1 MSGLSLFGS
10 GLTITEAQGPTYYLG
25 TWNASTNTPT
35 LASSTA
41 PAGPGGSYYIV
52 SVAGTTDLNG
62 ITDWTV
68 GDWVIWSG
76 SVWQKLEGG
85 MTSVTVGSTQIAGG
99 TTGRVLYDNA
109 GVLGEMTNTGTGTV
123 NVLQTSPALITPA
136 LGIATGT
143 SLALGGATIGTNA
156 LAVTGTQTITGGTV
170 TASAPVLN
178 ATQTWNNAAVAF
190 SGIFANFTNT
200 ASLSTS
206 KPLQIQVGGSNV
218 FYVDTSGSTVATGN
232 IYAGGGNAFA
242 WSGSSLIT
250 APSDG
255 IIRLSNAALTGFT
268 RLQFGGTT
276 SSFPAIKR
284 NGAVMNFV
292 LADDSAFATV
302 ATGTVVASIGSA
314 FQWNAGSAILS
325 PADGVIQ
332 ISNGSASDFTR
343 LIFGSTTAS
352 FPSIKRNGT
361 ALNFRLA
368 NDSADAPITAGAA
381 TFSGAVTVPGVTT
394 AALTS
399 TGTFTSG
406 AGAQVGTLT
415 NAPVAGNPTTWIKIV
430 DNGVT
435 RYIPAW

>member
-25 TWNASTNTPT
+25 TWDASTNTPT

-52 SVAGTTDLNG
+52 SVAGTTNLNG

-143 SLALGGATIGTNA
+143 SLALGGATIGTHA
-156 LAVTGTQTITGGTV
+156 LAVTGTVSASSNISLGADFFLYWSGRSALASPSNGVITISYT
-170 TASAPVLN
+170 
-178 ATQTWNNAAVAF
+178 
-190 SGIFANFTNT
+190 
-200 ASLSTS
+200 
-206 KPLQIQVGGSNV
+206 
-218 FYVDTSGSTVATGN
+218 GSTD
-232 IYAGGGNAFA
+232 F
-242 WSGSSLIT
+242 S
-250 APSDG
+250 
-255 IIRLSNAALTGFT
+255 

-276 SSFPAIKR
+276 SSFP
-284 NGAVMNFV
+284 
-292 LADDSAFATV
+292 
-302 ATGTVVASIGSA
+302 
-314 FQWNAGSAILS
+314 
-325 PADGVIQ
+325 
-332 ISNGSASDFTR
+332 
-343 LIFGSTTAS
+343 
-352 FPSIKRNGT
+352 SIKRNAT

-368 NDSADAPITAGAA
+368 DDSADAPITAGAA
-381 TFSGAVTVPGVTT
+381 TFSGAVSLGNTVNSVSPTAPNRTVTIVIGGT
-394 AALTS
+394 TYYLAAKT
-399 TGTFTSG
+399 
-406 AGAQVGTLT
+406 T
-415 NAPVAGNPTTWIKIV
+415 N
-430 DNGVT
+430 D
-435 RYIPAW
+435 